1 MTTASARRVRDC
13 LLGAALGE
21 ALSWPSMFAR
31 SYQLPPW
38 PRRILRELA
47 EWHEREGIS
56 RLPLPFSLN
65 QPAEAFDL
73 CPVAGTEWMMM
84 TALTI
89 LEAGGD
95 YDRERA
101 LRRWMDLAAQGDG
114 VRGSV
119 GVMTSLDNL
128 RKGLLPPVSGHDNPH
143 YLDDSG
149 LLRAI
154 PIGACYA
161 GRADDAE
168 AAARFDASITNAED
182 GVVGAVAVA
191 RGIALACSG
200 ASSEEVVGE
209 VVDSTPAD
217 SLIGSGVRKALA
229 AFPGVR
235 DPLSAIPALHG
246 LVNREYS
253 YGGVAAETLSVAM
266 AVLRLSGG
274 DLTAVLLAA
283 AAVPKSA
290 ESVPM
295 LAGAFAASLS
305 VQENPIPAEWLPS
318 LSRVRGVAIP
328 ALRGLDMVKWS
339 EEFASK
345 TGPGA
350 VR

>member
-1 MTTASARRVRDC
+1 MNTRADRVRNC

-21 ALSWPSMFAR
+21 ALSWSSLFAR

-38 PRRILRELA
+38 PRRILREMA
-47 EWHEREGIS
+47 EWHEREGIV

-73 CPVAGTEWMMM
+73 CPVAGTEWIMM

-89 LEAGGD
+89 LEAGGE
-95 YDRERA
+95 YDRDKA
-101 LRRWMDLAAQGDG
+101 LRHWLDLAAEGDG
-114 VRGSV
+114 VRASV

-128 RKGLLPPVSGHDNPH
+128 RKGLLPPFCGHDNPH

-161 GRADDAE
+161 GRAEDAE

-182 GVVGAVAVA
+182 GVIGAVAVA
-191 RGIALACSG
+191 RGIALACAG
-200 ASSEEVVGE
+200 ASLEDVVREVVE
-209 VVDSTPAD
+209 SAPAD
-217 SLIGSGVRKALA
+217 SMVGSGLQNAIA
-229 AFPGVR
+229 AFPGGR

-253 YGGVAAETLSVAM
+253 YGGVAAETLAVAIG
-266 AVLRLSGG
+266 VLRLSGG
-274 DLTAVLLAA
+274 DLPTALLAA

-290 ESVPM
+290 ESVP
-295 LAGAFAASLS
+295 LLVGAFAASLCAR
-305 VQENPIPAEWLPS
+305 EYPIPAEWLPS
-318 LSRVRGVAIP
+318 LSRLRGVAIP
-328 ALRGLDMVKWS
+328 ALRGLDLVRSS
-339 EEFASK
+339 EEFASA
-345 TGPGA
+345 TGTGA
-350 VR
+350 MR